1 LTFLTFELT
10 KTLAITISNI
20 AMDNI
25 ISVILIVA
33 VLFGLKNHAKD
44 NPGFTTFGMTIDT
57 ISKLAYI
64 AIGINLL
71 LIMLK

>member
-1 LTFLTFELT
+1 
-10 KTLAITISNI
+10 
-20 AMDNI
+20 MDNI